1 MMHEVQ
7 PRLKIPSRKKVTEGV
22 QELYILEKAKIMSVI
37 SEQRV
42 SITTILGHQSK
53 TNMVVTVHFM
63 DSDWN
68 LHKRIIS
75 FTKISSHKSIDIGK
89 TLDECLTNWGIHKV
103 FTITVDNASTN
114 DGAVEYMAQSLNAM
128 NTLRL
133 DRKYLHLEE
142 L

>member
-7 PRLKIPSRKKVTEGV
+7 PRLKIPSRKKVAEGV